1 MLPRVVVFV
10 CLLLYVVYGVF
21 VSISSASLRLFL
33 WLSLTLRCYP
43 LSLLHCLANSVFL
56 GILFTFLSFFS
67 FTLKLYVNSSIL
79 SFLFS
84 FLLLHFL
91 LLCFWSYYTFTFS
104 FVIAFLL
111 LPVFVPLPRFQI
123 FSFFLLAF
131 LSAFLDVILFCSLS
145 LTKPLLLVRVCLLPC
160 RNSLFLCNRFDL
172 ADCSLV
178 AFGFPCVR
186 LQSTLP
192 FCVRISILHVRP
204 VPGLIFN
211 DLYSTCVSSDR
222 FHLEEISCH

>member
-1 MLPRVVVFV
+1 MV
-10 CLLLYVVYGVF
+10 
-21 VSISSASLRLFL
+21 
-33 WLSLTLRCYP
+33 
-43 LSLLHCLANSVFL
+43 LLHVHVLLRYSLPPFASVCSPSP
-56 GILFTFLSFFS
+56 ISD
-67 FTLKLYVNSSIL
+67 
-79 SFLFS
+79 
-84 FLLLHFL
+84 LL
-91 LLCFWSYYTFTFS
+91 
-104 FVIAFLL
+104 
-111 LPVFVPLPRFQI
+111 
-123 FSFFLLAF
+123 FFLLAF

-186 LQSTLP
+186 LQSILP